1 MVWALLISGRQV
13 LILPLCN
20 FWGFWGFGLF
30 VCLFFN
36 LEIVFNVVLS
46 LKLHILLSHSGTFE
60 FILGF
65 ASLKQ
70 KDLLL
75 PV

>member
-1 MVWALLISGRQV
+1 VVWALHISGLRLLV
-13 LILPLCN
+13 LPLCN
-20 FWGFWGFGLF
+20 FWGFFLVF
-30 VCLFFN
+30 VFFN

-46 LKLHILLSHSGTFE
+46 LKLHILSLHSGSFE
-60 FILGF
+60 FVLGF
-65 ASLKQ
+65 PSLKQ